1 MPFPFLLWGAAAVG
15 AAVAGKAI
23 YDAVTDEGSSSS
35 TSSSSSG
42 PSREEVQRRQ
52 LESVYKDF
60 QKEFR
65 KFWQDEDQ
73 LLCLKGQQ
81 GAAICE
87 SLPELVRQSEV
98 SPDAAL
104 VKLHEIEKEKSC
116 IGNIDLKNI
125 EDFLSEKFSTCEKM
139 TARINEA
146 LPWDV
151 RGMMKSGAVAAPLI
165 GAAMFGMCGKG
176 TGGIA
181 GAPLQ
186 AALLLEQ
193 VLGAQVDPDAP
204 PRIAFAD
211 HYELCRDEGTLAT
224 LLAACAPERTGA
236 LPALPGDWPRLT
248 GELAQRWKE
257 AQDIEAAG
265 AEGEEPRVVV
275 CGMLKAGKSSLLNSL
290 FDDPTNQHFPTAR
303 GRKTLKNQSEVHNGI
318 RFVDTPGLD
327 YNAGDTEEAKSAYA
341 GADLLLFVHD
351 GAKELEEIQLG
362 FLQDLFA
369 MHSDLEEKLLVA
381 ITSKDESGSQLEAL
395 KAKIA
400 EKVRERCGF
409 APDIFAVEN
418 TSYRSEKEKVR
429 ASSGIPELRVAI
441 ENHCRDIGDR
451 LAQQRAERRATAM
464 EALTAALEAVA
475 RPIRKERKQLKE
487 HHSSIR
493 KSFAEMVR
501 NKKTLADEV
510 RS

>member
-1 MPFPFLLWGAAAVG
+1 MPFPLLLWGVAAVG

-42 PSREEVQRRQ
+42 PSREEVQKRQ
-52 LESVYKDF
+52 LESVYNDF

-65 KFWQDEDQ
+65 DFWQREDQ

-87 SLPELVRQSEV
+87 SLPELVRQAKL

-116 IGNIDLKNI
+116 INETPLENIKLLL
-125 EDFLSEKFSTCEKM
+125 FVSEKFSTCSKM
-139 TARINEA
+139 TELINEA
-146 LPWDV
+146 LPLDM
-151 RGMMKSGAVAAPLI
+151 GSLMKPGGAI
-165 GAAMFGMCGKG
+165 GAFV
-176 TGGIA
+176 
-181 GAPLQ
+181 GAAVG
-186 AALLLEQ
+186 AA
-193 VLGAQVDPDAP
+193 VSP

-236 LPALPGDWPRLT
+236 LPDLPGDWPRLT
-248 GELAQRWKE
+248 AELAQRWKE

-265 AEGEEPRVVV
+265 AEGDEPRVVV

-290 FDDPTNQHFPTAR
+290 FDDRTNQHFPTAR
-303 GRKTLKNQSEVHNGI
+303 GHKTRKNQSEVRNGI

-327 YNAGDTEEAKSAYA
+327 YDAGDTEEAKSAYA

-351 GAKELEEIQLG
+351 GAKELEDIQLG
-362 FLQDLFA
+362 FLQDLHA
-369 MHSDLEEKLLVA
+369 MHPDLERKVLIA
-381 ITSKDESGSQLEAL
+381 ITSKEESGDQLEAL
-395 KAKIA
+395 KAKIT

-409 APDIFAVEN
+409 APEIFAVEN

-441 ENHCRDIGDR
+441 ENRCRDIGDH
-451 LAQQRAERRATAM
+451 LAQQRAERRAAAM
-464 EALTAALEAVA
+464 EALTAALEAIA
-475 RPIRKERKQLKE
+475 RPIRQERKQLKE
-487 HHSSIR
+487 RHSSIR
-493 KSFAEMVR
+493 KSFAEMVS

>member
-1 MPFPFLLWGAAAVG
+1 MPLLSWGAAAGG

-60 QKEFR
+60 HKEFR

-73 LLCLKGQQ
+73 LLCLKGLQ

-87 SLPELVRQSEV
+87 SLPELVRQAEL

-104 VKLHEIEKEKSC
+104 VKLHEIEKEKSS
-116 IGNIDLKNI
+116 IGNINLRDI
-125 EDFLSEKFSTCEKM
+125 EDFLSEKFSTCAKM
-139 TARINEA
+139 TERINEA
-146 LPWDV
+146 LPLDM
-151 RGMMKSGAVAAPLI
+151 RGMMKAGAVAAPLL
-165 GAAMFGMCGKG
+165 GAAMFGKG
-176 TGGIA
+176 TGGRV
-181 GAPLQ
+181 GAQ
-186 AALLLEQ
+186 AALLLDQ
-193 VLGAQVDPDAP
+193 VLGAQVNPDAP

-211 HYELCRDEGTLAT
+211 HYELCRDEGMLAT
-224 LLAACAPERTGA
+224 LLAACAPERTEA
-236 LPALPGDWPRLT
+236 LPDLPGDWTRLT
-248 GELAQRWKE
+248 GELTQRWKE

-290 FDDPTNQHFPTAR
+290 FDDRTNQHFPTAR
-303 GRKTLKNQSEVHNGI
+303 GRKTRKNQSEVRNGI

-362 FLQDLFA
+362 FLQELLA
-369 MHSDLEEKLLVA
+369 MHPDLEEKLLVA
-381 ITSKDESGSQLEAL
+381 ITSKEESGDQLEAL
-395 KAKIA
+395 KTKIS

-409 APDIFAVEN
+409 APEIFAVEN

-441 ENHCRDIGDR
+441 ETHCRDIGGR
-451 LAQQRAERRATAM
+451 LAQQRAERRAAAM

-487 HHSSIR
+487 RHSSIR

-501 NKKTLADEV
+501 SKKTLADEV